1 MSAAK
6 LLERISGRGWQ
17 GRVVRVEHLPELRE
31 AIEGPHARGLF
42 SEDLYQAEFTKF
54 RYEVPAELP
63 GAKSIVVVALP
74 APQGR
79 ITFHWRGR
87 ELHAALPPTYRG
99 YTKTGVSV
107 RAALAEWLAE
117 LGFRCAAGY
126 LPLKTLAVRS
136 GLAEWG
142 RNNIT
147 FARGLGSHLQLE
159 AVFTDMPCPDD
170 GWREPKSLDRCASC
184 MACVA
189 RCPTKAISR
198 DRFLIDAGRCAVF
211 HNESAR
217 PLPDYVEAAP
227 FDSIVGCM
235 RCQIVCPE
243 NKEVR
248 KRFDPLAELSE
259 EETAMLVDRL
269 PFDRLPEATA
279 AKLRGLEINPSYEAI
294 CRNVGIFIR
303 QNERSRSP

>member
-1 MSAAK
+1 MSVAK

-31 AIEGPHARGLF
+31 AIEGPHARGLI
-42 SEDLYQAEFTKF
+42 SEDLYRAEFAKF
-54 RYEVPAELP
+54 RYELPAELP
-63 GAKSIVVVALP
+63 GAKSIAVVAVP

-79 ITFHWRGR
+79 VTFHWRGQA
-87 ELHAALPPTYRG
+87 LAAAVPPTYRR
-99 YTKTGVSV
+99 YRKTDESV
-107 RAALAEWLAE
+107 RAVLAEWLAE
-117 LGFRCAAGY
+117 LGFRAAAGY

-142 RNNIT
+142 RNNIA
-147 FARGLGSHLQLE
+147 FVRGLGSHLQL
-159 AVFTDMPCPDD
+159 AAAFTDMPCPDD
-170 GWREPKSLDRCASC
+170 AWREPKPLDRCASC
-184 MACVA
+184 TACVA
-189 RCPTKAISR
+189 RCPTKAISK

-217 PLPDYVEAAP
+217 PLPDYVAAAP

-235 RCQIVCPE
+235 RCQVVCPE

-248 KRFDPLAELSE
+248 KQFDALAELSE
-259 EETAMLVDRL
+259 EETEMLVGCV
-269 PFDRLPEATA
+269 PFDRLPAATA
-279 AKLRGLEINPSYEAI
+279 AKLHGLEINPSYEAI

-303 QNERSRSP
+303 QNESPR